1 MKLKIYLTS
10 CSGDFYPELCM
21 VRCWNV
27 LISDLPDVAVIEMAL
42 NGTYSAPHRMVSRGP
57 SVCTGIIT

>member
-27 LISDLPDVAVIEMAL
+27 PIPINLTRCGSDR
-42 NGTYSAPHRMVSRGP
+42 NGPEWDILSTPKNGQ
-57 SVCTGIIT
+57 